1 MGRSHLT
8 DDTSIRPGSGI
19 GHRLA
24 LRAVPWA
31 TLTVV
36 WVALW
41 GDAAPGTVL
50 AGAGLAAAVVAVT
63 GSGRRERLGR
73 FRPLAALHLLAH
85 VTWGLVKAT
94 TLVAWEVVTPTNRIR
109 EGIIAVPLP
118 SATPLVVTVVTLAI
132 GVTPGT
138 VVVEID
144 EDPCV
149 LWVHVLHLRDIEAV
163 RTELAQM
170 EALALRALGPGDA
183 GPDIARLQSSGE
195 VTAAETVTSEEE
207 R

>member
-1 MGRSHLT
+1 MGRSHLR
-8 DDTSIRPGSGI
+8 DDTSVSPGSGI
-19 GHRLA
+19 AHRLA

-31 TLTVV
+31 ALTIV
-36 WVALW
+36 WIALW
-41 GDAAPGTVL
+41 GDASPGTVL
-50 AGAGLAAAVVAVT
+50 AGAGLSAAVVAVT
-63 GSGRRERLGR
+63 GSGRREHLGR

-85 VTWGLVKAT
+85 VTWSLVKAT

-109 EGIIAVPLP
+109 EGIIALPLP
-118 SATPLVVTVVTLAI
+118 SATPAVVTVVTLAI

-138 VVVEID
+138 VVLEID

-163 RTELAQM
+163 RTELARM

-183 GPDIARLQSSGE
+183 GPDVVRLESGE
-195 VTAAETVTSEEE
+195 ALVAERITSEEE